1 VLSGLTSVA
10 GVVGGPRQVA
20 RSLSPAIH
28 NAGYR
33 ALGLDWVYVGFPVA
47 AEGAD
52 AVAVLRGLGG
62 SGVAGFNVTM
72 PHKRAAAE
80 AVDRLAGQAAVVGAV
95 NAVEVTGRELVGWNT
110 DGEGLASFL
119 VRETDTNLDGCSL
132 VVIGAG
138 GSARSVVS
146 GLVLAGAGSV
156 TVLARDPDRAAALAP
171 MAGEGPFRVLPLEA
185 FDSASASPS
194 TEAVGAADVIVNA
207 TPVGQEGEAPLIP
220 VESIRPGAVVVDLV
234 YHPLETPLV
243 QAASRAGA
251 RAYGGLGMLVHQAAL
266 AFEIFTGRSAP
277 LEAMWAGAREA
288 LARP

>member
-33 ALGLDWVYVGFPVA
+33 ALGLDWVYVGFPVV

-72 PHKRAAAE
+72 PHKLAAAE

-95 NAVEVTGRELVGWNT
+95 NAVEVTGSELVGWNT

-119 VRETDTNLDGCSL
+119 VRETDTDLDGCAL

-171 MAGEGPFRVLPLEA
+171 MAGEGPFRALPLEA
-185 FDSASASPS
+185 SGSASASA
-194 TEAVGAADVIVNA
+194 EAVGAADVIVNA

-220 VESIRPGAVVVDLV
+220 VESIRPGTVVVDLV

>member
-1 VLSGLTSVA
+1 VLSGSTCVA
-10 GVVGGPRQVA
+10 GVVGGPLQVA

-47 AEGAD
+47 AEGED
-52 AVAVLRGLGG
+52 AVAVLRGLGR

-72 PHKRAAAE
+72 PHKLAAAA
-80 AVDRLAGQAAVVGAV
+80 AVDHLAGQAAVVGAV
-95 NAVEVTGRELVGWNT
+95 NAVEVTGNELVGWNT

-119 VRETDTNLDGCSL
+119 VRETDTDLDGCSV

-146 GLVLAGAGSV
+146 GLVLAGAGAV

-171 MAGEGPFRVLPLEA
+171 MAGEASFRALPLS
-185 FDSASASPS
+185 SAGA
-194 TEAVGAADVIVNA
+194 AVAGADVIVNA
-207 TPVGQEGEAPLIP
+207 TPVGQEGEDPLVP
-220 VESIRPGAVVVDLV
+220 VDAIRRGAVVVDLV
-234 YHPLETPLV
+234 YHPLQTPLV

-251 RAYGGLGMLVHQAAL
+251 KAYGGLGMLVHQAAL

-277 LEAMWAGAREA
+277 LEALWVGAREA
-288 LARP
+288 LTRP

>member
-1 VLSGLTSVA
+1 MLSGSTCVA
-10 GVVGGPRQVA
+10 GVVGGPLQVA

-47 AEGAD
+47 AEGED
-52 AVAVLRGLGG
+52 AVAVLRGLGR

-72 PHKRAAAE
+72 PHKLAAAA

-95 NAVEVTGRELVGWNT
+95 NAVEVTGNELVGWNT

-119 VRETDTNLDGCSL
+119 VRETDTDLDGCSV

-146 GLVLAGAGSV
+146 GLVLAGAGAV

-171 MAGEGPFRVLPLEA
+171 MAGEASFRALPLS
-185 FDSASASPS
+185 SAGA
-194 TEAVGAADVIVNA
+194 AVAGADVIVNA
-207 TPVGQEGEAPLIP
+207 TPVGQEGEDPLIP
-220 VESIRPGAVVVDLV
+220 VDAIRPGAVVVDLV

-251 RAYGGLGMLVHQAAL
+251 KAYGGLGMLVHQAAL

-288 LARP
+288 LMRP

>member
-72 PHKRAAAE
+72 PHKLAAAE

-95 NAVEVTGRELVGWNT
+95 NAVEVTGSELVGWNT

-119 VRETDTNLDGCSL
+119 VRETDTDLDGCAL

-171 MAGEGPFRVLPLEA
+171 MAGEGPFRALPLEA
-185 FDSASASPS
+185 SGSASASA
-194 TEAVGAADVIVNA
+194 EAVGAADVIVNA

-220 VESIRPGAVVVDLV
+220 VESIRPGTVVVDLV

>member
-1 VLSGLTSVA
+1 MLSGLTSVA

-20 RSLSPAIH
+20 HSLSPAIH

-72 PHKRAAAE
+72 PHKLAAAE

-95 NAVEVTGRELVGWNT
+95 NAVEVTGSDLIGWNT

-119 VRETDTNLDGCSL
+119 VRETDTDLDGCSL
-132 VVIGAG
+132 VVVGAG

-146 GLVLAGAGSV
+146 GLVLAGAASV

-171 MAGEGPFRVLPLEA
+171 MAGEAAFGALPLGG
-185 FDSASASPS
+185 SASAL
-194 TEAVGAADVIVNA
+194 AAALAAADVIVNA
-207 TPVGQEGEAPLIP
+207 TPVGQEGEGPLIP
-220 VESIRPGAVVVDLV
+220 VEAIRQGAVVVDLV

-288 LARP
+288 LTRP

>member
-1 VLSGLTSVA
+1 VLSGSTCVA
-10 GVVGGPRQVA
+10 GVVGGPLQVA

-47 AEGAD
+47 AEGED
-52 AVAVLRGLGG
+52 AVAVLRGLGR

-72 PHKRAAAE
+72 PHKLAAA
-80 AVDRLAGQAAVVGAV
+80 AAADRLAGQAAVVGAV
-95 NAVEVTGRELVGWNT
+95 NAVEVTGNELVGWNT

-119 VRETDTNLDGCSL
+119 VRETDTDLDGCSV

-146 GLVLAGAGSV
+146 GLVLAGAGAV

-171 MAGEGPFRVLPLEA
+171 MAGEASFRALPLS
-185 FDSASASPS
+185 SAGA
-194 TEAVGAADVIVNA
+194 AVAGADVIVNA
-207 TPVGQEGEAPLIP
+207 TPVGQEGEDPLIP
-220 VESIRPGAVVVDLV
+220 VDAIRPGAVVVDLV

-251 RAYGGLGMLVHQAAL
+251 KAYGGLGMLVHQAAL

-277 LEAMWAGAREA
+277 LEALWAGAREA
-288 LARP
+288 LMRP

>member
-47 AEGAD
+47 AQGAD

-72 PHKRAAAE
+72 PHKLAAVE
-80 AVDRLAGQAAVVGAV
+80 AVDRQARQAAVVGAV
-95 NAVEVTGRELVGWNT
+95 NAVEVTGGELVGWNT

-119 VRETDTNLDGCSL
+119 VRETDTDLDGCSV

-146 GLVLAGAGSV
+146 GLVLAGAGRV
-156 TVLARDPDRAAALAP
+156 TVLARDPERAAALAP
-171 MAGEGPFRVLPLEA
+171 LAAEAPFQALPLS
-185 FDSASASPS
+185 SAGV
-194 TEAVGAADVIVNA
+194 AVAGADVIVNA

-220 VESIRPGAVVVDLV
+220 VDAIRPGAVVVDLV

-251 RAYGGLGMLVHQAAL
+251 KAYGGLGMLVHQAAL

-288 LARP
+288 LTRP

>member
-1 VLSGLTSVA
+1 MLSGLTSVA
-10 GVVGGPRQVA
+10 GVVGGLRQVA

-72 PHKRAAAE
+72 PHKLAAAE

-95 NAVEVTGRELVGWNT
+95 NAVEVTGSELVGWNT

-119 VRETDTNLDGCSL
+119 VRETDTDLDGCSL

-156 TVLARDPDRAAALAP
+156 TVLARDPGRAAALAP
-171 MAGEGPFRVLPLEA
+171 MAGEGPFRALPLEA
-185 FDSASASPS
+185 SASAA
-194 TEAVGAADVIVNA
+194 AVGVADVIVNA
-207 TPVGQEGEAPLIP
+207 TPVGQEGEAPPIP
-220 VESIRPGAVVVDLV
+220 VEAIRPGAVVVDLV

-277 LEAMWAGAREA
+277 LDAMWAGAREA
-288 LARP
+288 LTRP

>member
-72 PHKRAAAE
+72 PHKLAAAE

-95 NAVEVTGRELVGWNT
+95 NAVEVTGSELVGWNT

-119 VRETDTNLDGCSL
+119 VRETDTDLDGCAL

-156 TVLARDPDRAAALAP
+156 TVLARDPGRAAALAP
-171 MAGEGPFRVLPLEA
+171 MAGEGPFRALPLEA
-185 FDSASASPS
+185 SGSASASA
-194 TEAVGAADVIVNA
+194 EAVGAADVIVNA

-220 VESIRPGAVVVDLV
+220 VESIRPGTVVVDLV

>member
-1 VLSGLTSVA
+1 MLSGSTCVA
-10 GVVGGPRQVA
+10 GVVGGPLQVA

-47 AEGAD
+47 AEGED
-52 AVAVLRGLGG
+52 AVAVLRGLGR

-72 PHKRAAAE
+72 PHKLAAAA
-80 AVDRLAGQAAVVGAV
+80 AVDHLAGQAAVVGAV
-95 NAVEVTGRELVGWNT
+95 NAVEVTGNELVGWNT

-119 VRETDTNLDGCSL
+119 VRETDTDLDGCSV

-146 GLVLAGAGSV
+146 GLVLAGAGAV
-156 TVLARDPDRAAALAP
+156 TVLARDPDRAAALGP
-171 MAGEGPFRVLPLEA
+171 MAGEVSFQALPLS
-185 FDSASASPS
+185 SAGA
-194 TEAVGAADVIVNA
+194 AVAGADVIVNA
-207 TPVGQEGEAPLIP
+207 TPVGQEGEDPLVP
-220 VESIRPGAVVVDLV
+220 VDAIRPGAVVVDLV

-251 RAYGGLGMLVHQAAL
+251 KAYGGLGMLVHQAAL

-277 LEAMWAGAREA
+277 LEALWAGAREA
-288 LARP
+288 LMRP

>member
-1 VLSGLTSVA
+1 MLSGSTCVA
-10 GVVGGPRQVA
+10 GVVGGPLQVA

-47 AEGAD
+47 AEGED
-52 AVAVLRGLGG
+52 AVAVLRGLGR

-72 PHKRAAAE
+72 PHKLAAAA
-80 AVDRLAGQAAVVGAV
+80 AVDHLAGQAAVVGAV
-95 NAVEVTGRELVGWNT
+95 NAVEVTGNELVGWNT

-119 VRETDTNLDGCSL
+119 VRETDTDLDGCSV

-146 GLVLAGAGSV
+146 GLVLAGAGAV

-171 MAGEGPFRVLPLEA
+171 MAGEASFRALPLS
-185 FDSASASPS
+185 SAGA
-194 TEAVGAADVIVNA
+194 AVAGADVIVNA
-207 TPVGQEGEAPLIP
+207 TPVGQEGEDPLIP
-220 VESIRPGAVVVDLV
+220 VDAIRPGAVVVDLV

-251 RAYGGLGMLVHQAAL
+251 KAYGGLGMLVHQAAL

-288 LARP
+288 LMRP

>member
-1 VLSGLTSVA
+1 VLSGSTCVA

-47 AEGAD
+47 AEGED
-52 AVAVLRGLGG
+52 AVAVLRGLGR

-72 PHKRAAAE
+72 PHKLAAAA
-80 AVDRLAGQAAVVGAV
+80 AVDRLAGQAAVVEAV
-95 NAVEVTGRELVGWNT
+95 NAVEVTGNELVGWNT

-119 VRETDTNLDGCSL
+119 VRETDTDLDGCSV

-146 GLVLAGAGSV
+146 GLVLAGAGAV

-171 MAGEGPFRVLPLEA
+171 MAGEASFRALPLS
-185 FDSASASPS
+185 SAGA
-194 TEAVGAADVIVNA
+194 AVAGADVIVNA
-207 TPVGQEGEAPLIP
+207 TPVGQEGEDPLIP
-220 VESIRPGAVVVDLV
+220 VDAIRPGAVVVDLV

-251 RAYGGLGMLVHQAAL
+251 KAYGGLGMLVHQAAL

-277 LEAMWAGAREA
+277 LEALWAGAREA
-288 LARP
+288 LMRP

>member
-1 VLSGLTSVA
+1 MLSGLTSVA

-72 PHKRAAAE
+72 PHKLAAAE
-80 AVDRLAGQAAVVGAV
+80 AVDRLAGEAAVVGAV
-95 NAVEVTGRELVGWNT
+95 NAVEVAGSELVGWNT

-119 VRETDTNLDGCSL
+119 VRETDTDLDGCSL

-146 GLVLAGAGSV
+146 GLVQAGVGSV
-156 TVLARDPDRAAALAP
+156 TVLARDPDRAAALAS
-171 MAGEGPFRVLPLEA
+171 MAGKGPFRALPLEA
-185 FDSASASPS
+185 SDSAATSA
-194 TEAVGAADVIVNA
+194 EAVGAADVIVNA
-207 TPVGQEGEAPLIP
+207 TPVGQEGEVPLIP

-234 YHPLETPLV
+234 YHPVETPLV

-277 LEAMWAGAREA
+277 LGAMWAGAREA
-288 LARP
+288 LTRP

>member
-10 GVVGGPRQVA
+10 GVAGGPRQVA

-33 ALGLDWVYVGFPVA
+33 ALGLDWVYVGFPVSA
-47 AEGAD
+47 DGAD

-72 PHKRAAAE
+72 PHKLAAAE

-95 NAVEVTGRELVGWNT
+95 NAVEVTGNELVGWNT

-119 VRETDTNLDGCSL
+119 VRETDTDLDGCSL

-146 GLVLAGAGSV
+146 GLVLAGVTEV

-171 MAGEGPFRVLPLEA
+171 MAGEASFRVLPLS
-185 FDSASASPS
+185 SAAAA
-194 TEAVGAADVIVNA
+194 AVAGADVIVNA
-207 TPVGQEGEAPLIP
+207 TPVGQEGEAPLVP
-220 VESIRPGAVVVDLV
+220 VDAIRPGAVVVDLV

-251 RAYGGLGMLVHQAAL
+251 KAYGGLGMLVHQAAL

-288 LARP
+288 LTRP

>member
-10 GVVGGPRQVA
+10 GVAGGPRQVA

-47 AEGAD
+47 AEGPD

-72 PHKRAAAE
+72 PHKLAAAE
-80 AVDRLAGQAAVVGAV
+80 AVGRLAGQAAVVGAV

-119 VRETDTNLDGCSL
+119 VRETDTDLDGCSL

-146 GLVLAGAGSV
+146 GLVLAGAAGV

-171 MAGEGPFRVLPLEA
+171 MAGEAPFQAVALDAAGSGCAAVLA
-185 FDSASASPS
+185 
-194 TEAVGAADVIVNA
+194 AADVIVNA

-220 VESIRPGAVVVDLV
+220 VEAIRPGTVVVDLV
-234 YHPLETPLV
+234 YDPLETPLV
-243 QAASRAGA
+243 QAASQAGA

-288 LARP
+288 LTRP

>member
-1 VLSGLTSVA
+1 MLSGLTSVA

-47 AEGAD
+47 AEGAG

-72 PHKRAAAE
+72 PHKLAAAE
-80 AVDRLAGQAAVVGAV
+80 AVDRLAGQAAVVGAI
-95 NAVEVTGRELVGWNT
+95 NAVEVSGSELVGWNT

-119 VRETDTNLDGCSL
+119 VRETDTDLDGCSL

-146 GLVLAGAGSV
+146 GLVLAGVGSV
-156 TVLARDPDRAAALAP
+156 TVLARDPDRAAALAS
-171 MAGEGPFRVLPLEA
+171 MAGKGPFRALPLEA
-185 FDSASASPS
+185 SDSAAASA
-194 TEAVGAADVIVNA
+194 EAVGAADVIVNA
-207 TPVGQEGEAPLIP
+207 TPVGQEGEVPLIP

-234 YHPLETPLV
+234 YHPVETPLV

>member
-1 VLSGLTSVA
+1 VLSGSTCVA
-10 GVVGGPRQVA
+10 GVVGGPLQVA

-47 AEGAD
+47 AEGED
-52 AVAVLRGLGG
+52 AVAVLRGLGR

-72 PHKRAAAE
+72 PHKLAAAA

-95 NAVEVTGRELVGWNT
+95 NAVEVTGNELVGWNT

-119 VRETDTNLDGCSL
+119 VRETDTDLDGCSV

-146 GLVLAGAGSV
+146 GLVLAGAGAV

-171 MAGEGPFRVLPLEA
+171 MAGEASFRALPLS
-185 FDSASASPS
+185 SAGA
-194 TEAVGAADVIVNA
+194 AVTRADVIVNA
-207 TPVGQEGEAPLIP
+207 TPVGQEGEDPLIP
-220 VESIRPGAVVVDLV
+220 VDAIRPGAVVVDLV

-251 RAYGGLGMLVHQAAL
+251 KAYGGLGMLVHQAAL

-277 LEAMWAGAREA
+277 LEALWAGAREA
-288 LARP
+288 LMRP

>member
-10 GVVGGPRQVA
+10 GVAGGPRQVA

-47 AEGAD
+47 AEGRD

-72 PHKRAAAE
+72 PHKLAAAE

-95 NAVEVTGRELVGWNT
+95 NAVEVTGGELVGWNT

-119 VRETDTNLDGCSL
+119 VRETDTDLDGCSL

-146 GLVLAGAGSV
+146 GLVLAGAGRV
-156 TVLARDPDRAAALAP
+156 AVLARDPDRAAALAP
-171 MAGEGPFRVLPLEA
+171 MAGEVPFRTLLLS
-185 FDSASASPS
+185 SASASA
-194 TEAVGAADVIVNA
+194 EAVAAADVIVNA
-207 TPVGQEGEAPLIP
+207 TPVGQEHEAPLIP
-220 VESIRPGAVVVDLV
+220 VEAIRPGAVVVDLV

-288 LARP
+288 LTRP

>member
-1 VLSGLTSVA
+1 MLSGSTCVA
-10 GVVGGPRQVA
+10 GVVGGPLQVA

-47 AEGAD
+47 AEGED
-52 AVAVLRGLGG
+52 AVTVLRGLGR

-72 PHKRAAAE
+72 PHKLAAAA
-80 AVDRLAGQAAVVGAV
+80 AVDHLAGQAAVVGAV
-95 NAVEVTGRELVGWNT
+95 NAVEVTGNELVGWNT

-119 VRETDTNLDGCSL
+119 VRETDTDLDGCSV

-146 GLVLAGAGSV
+146 GLVLAGAGAV

-171 MAGEGPFRVLPLEA
+171 MAGEASFRALPLS
-185 FDSASASPS
+185 SAGA
-194 TEAVGAADVIVNA
+194 AVARADVIVNA
-207 TPVGQEGEAPLIP
+207 TPVGQEGEDPLIP
-220 VESIRPGAVVVDLV
+220 VDAIRPGAVVVDLV

-251 RAYGGLGMLVHQAAL
+251 KAYGGLGMLVHQAAL

-277 LEAMWAGAREA
+277 LEALWAGAREA
-288 LARP
+288 LMRP

>member
-1 VLSGLTSVA
+1 VLSGSTCVA
-10 GVVGGPRQVA
+10 GVVGGPLQVA

-47 AEGAD
+47 AQGED
-52 AVAVLRGLGG
+52 AVAVLRGLGR

-72 PHKRAAAE
+72 PHKLAAAA
-80 AVDRLAGQAAVVGAV
+80 AVDHLAGQAAVVGAV
-95 NAVEVTGRELVGWNT
+95 NAVEVTGNELVGWNT

-119 VRETDTNLDGCSL
+119 VRETDTDLDGCSV

-146 GLVLAGAGSV
+146 GLVLAGAGAV

-171 MAGEGPFRVLPLEA
+171 MAGEASFRALL
-185 FDSASASPS
+185 FSSAGA
-194 TEAVGAADVIVNA
+194 AVAGADVIVNA
-207 TPVGQEGEAPLIP
+207 TPVGQEGEDPLIP
-220 VESIRPGAVVVDLV
+220 VEAIRPGAVVVDLV

-251 RAYGGLGMLVHQAAL
+251 KAYGGLGMLVHQAAL

-277 LEAMWAGAREA
+277 LEALWAGAREA
-288 LARP
+288 LMRP

>member
-1 VLSGLTSVA
+1 MLSGSTCVA
-10 GVVGGPRQVA
+10 GVVGGPLQVA

-47 AEGAD
+47 AEGED
-52 AVAVLRGLGG
+52 AVAVLRGLGR

-72 PHKRAAAE
+72 PHKLAAAA
-80 AVDRLAGQAAVVGAV
+80 AVDHLAGQAAVVGAV
-95 NAVEVTGRELVGWNT
+95 NAVEVTGNELVGWNT

-119 VRETDTNLDGCSL
+119 VRETDTDLDGCSV

-146 GLVLAGAGSV
+146 GLVLAGAGAV

-171 MAGEGPFRVLPLEA
+171 MAGEASFRALPLS
-185 FDSASASPS
+185 SAGA
-194 TEAVGAADVIVNA
+194 AVAGADVIVNA
-207 TPVGQEGEAPLIP
+207 TPVGQEGEDPLVP
-220 VESIRPGAVVVDLV
+220 VDAIRRGAVVVDLV

-251 RAYGGLGMLVHQAAL
+251 KAYGGLGMLVHQAAL

-277 LEAMWAGAREA
+277 LEALWVGAREA
-288 LARP
+288 LTRP

>member
-1 VLSGLTSVA
+1 MLSGSTCVA
-10 GVVGGPRQVA
+10 GVVGGPLQVA

-47 AEGAD
+47 AEGED
-52 AVAVLRGLGG
+52 AVAVLRGLGR

-72 PHKRAAAE
+72 PHKLAAAA
-80 AVDRLAGQAAVVGAV
+80 AVDHLAGQAAVVGAV
-95 NAVEVTGRELVGWNT
+95 NAVEVTGNELVGWNT

-119 VRETDTNLDGCSL
+119 VRETDTDLDGCSV

-146 GLVLAGAGSV
+146 GLVLAGAGAV

-171 MAGEGPFRVLPLEA
+171 MAGEASFRALPLS
-185 FDSASASPS
+185 SAGA
-194 TEAVGAADVIVNA
+194 AVAGADVIVNA
-207 TPVGQEGEAPLIP
+207 TPVGQEGEDPLIP
-220 VESIRPGAVVVDLV
+220 VDAIRPGAVVVDLV

-251 RAYGGLGMLVHQAAL
+251 KAYGGLGMLVHQAAL

-277 LEAMWAGAREA
+277 LEALWAGAREA
-288 LARP
+288 LMRP

>member
-1 VLSGLTSVA
+1 MLSGLTSVA

-47 AEGAD
+47 AEGAG

-72 PHKRAAAE
+72 PHKLAAAE
-80 AVDRLAGQAAVVGAV
+80 AVDRLAGQAAVVGAI
-95 NAVEVTGRELVGWNT
+95 NAVEVSGSELVGWNT

-119 VRETDTNLDGCSL
+119 VRETDTDLDGCSL

-146 GLVLAGAGSV
+146 GLVQAGVGSV
-156 TVLARDPDRAAALAP
+156 TVLARDPDRAAALAS
-171 MAGEGPFRVLPLEA
+171 MAGEGPFRALPLEA
-185 FDSASASPS
+185 SDSAAASA
-194 TEAVGAADVIVNA
+194 EAVGAADVIVNA
-207 TPVGQEGEAPLIP
+207 TPVGQEGEVPLIP

-234 YHPLETPLV
+234 YHPVETPLV

>member
-1 VLSGLTSVA
+1 MLSGLTSVA

-62 SGVAGFNVTM
+62 SGVAGFSVTM
-72 PHKRAAAE
+72 PHKLAAAE

-95 NAVEVTGRELVGWNT
+95 NAVEVTGSELVGWNT

-119 VRETDTNLDGCSL
+119 VRETDTDLDGCSL

-171 MAGEGPFRVLPLEA
+171 M
-185 FDSASASPS
+185 
-194 TEAVGAADVIVNA
+194 
-207 TPVGQEGEAPLIP
+207 
-220 VESIRPGAVVVDLV
+220 
-234 YHPLETPLV
+234 
-243 QAASRAGA
+243 
-251 RAYGGLGMLVHQAAL
+251 
-266 AFEIFTGRSAP
+266 
-277 LEAMWAGAREA
+277 
-288 LARP
+288 

>member
-1 VLSGLTSVA
+1 VLSGSTCVA
-10 GVVGGPRQVA
+10 GVVGGPLQVA

-47 AEGAD
+47 AEGED
-52 AVAVLRGLGG
+52 AVAVLRGLGR

-72 PHKRAAAE
+72 PHKLAAAA

-95 NAVEVTGRELVGWNT
+95 NAVEVTGNELVGWNT

-119 VRETDTNLDGCSL
+119 VRETDTDLDGCSV

-146 GLVLAGAGSV
+146 GLVLAGAGAV

-171 MAGEGPFRVLPLEA
+171 MAGEASFRALPLS
-185 FDSASASPS
+185 SAGA
-194 TEAVGAADVIVNA
+194 AVAGADVIVNA
-207 TPVGQEGEAPLIP
+207 TPVGQEGEDALIP
-220 VESIRPGAVVVDLV
+220 VDAIRPGAVVVDLV

-251 RAYGGLGMLVHQAAL
+251 KAYGGLGMLVHQAAL

-277 LEAMWAGAREA
+277 LEALWAGAREA
-288 LARP
+288 LMRP